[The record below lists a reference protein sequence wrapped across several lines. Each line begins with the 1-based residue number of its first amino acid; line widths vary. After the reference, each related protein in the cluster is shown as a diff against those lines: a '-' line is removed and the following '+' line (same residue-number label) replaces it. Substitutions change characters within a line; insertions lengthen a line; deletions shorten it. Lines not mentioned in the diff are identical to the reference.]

1 MGIAYINYLAEATT
15 MELLVPPA
23 GSGLAGA
30 GLFLRMPG
38 RRKSKGETDWEALMP
53 PHPLVAR
60 AIATNIAIGVK
71 FQFNLTHPL

>member
-1 MGIAYINYLAEATT
+1 MNYLIEATT
-15 MELLVPPA
+15 LESLVPST

-53 PHPLVAR
+53 PQPPVAS
-60 AIATNIAIGVK
+60 AIATNIAIGAK

>member
-1 MGIAYINYLAEATT
+1 L
-15 MELLVPPA
+15 ELFVAPT

-30 GLFLRMPG
+30 GQFLMMPG
-38 RRKSKGETDWEALMP
+38 RKKSKGETDWEALMP
-53 PHPLVAR
+53 PQPLVAS